1 MSTEF
6 NPELLRLAR
15 QRSGLTIS
23 EVALAS
29 GVSARSISAYE
40 NGSSEPDG
48 SRAREIAG
56 VLGVDSEYFYQD
68 DVELVQPGAVSFRKL
83 SKTSA
88 KQRDA
93 ALASASLA
101 LSFYALLEE
110 RFNLPEADLPDMGNL
125 LPAEAAE
132 QLRYEW
138 LLGDAPVSNMLQLL
152 ESKGVRI
159 AALGDDFRDIDAFC
173 FSVDRSNFIF
183 VNVGRSAER
192 QRFDLAHELGHLVLH
207 RTCEMDASTSKDRE
221 AQANEFAS
229 NFLMPASALLSQQL
243 LSAGME
249 RILAAKKYW
258 GVSAMALV
266 YRLHKLDLL
275 SDWQYRSACTTLA
288 RQGYRSGEP
297 DGANPEVSRLL
308 RSVMFGGI
316 SKVSIRAASAKLRV
330 KPPQI
335 QSLVQ
340 GLVPLMVA

>member
-1 MSTEF
+1 
-6 NPELLRLAR
+6 
-15 QRSGLTIS
+15 
-23 EVALAS
+23 
-29 GVSARSISAYE
+29 
-40 NGSSEPDG
+40 
-48 SRAREIAG
+48 
-56 VLGVDSEYFYQD
+56 
-68 DVELVQPGAVSFRKL
+68 
-83 SKTSA
+83 
-88 KQRDA
+88 
-93 ALASASLA
+93 
-101 LSFYALLEE
+101 
-110 RFNLPEADLPDMGNL
+110 
-125 LPAEAAE
+125 
-132 QLRYEW
+132 
-138 LLGDAPVSNMLQLL
+138 
-152 ESKGVRI
+152 
-159 AALGDDFRDIDAFC
+159 
-173 FSVDRSNFIF
+173 
-183 VNVGRSAER
+183 
-192 QRFDLAHELGHLVLH
+192 
-207 RTCEMDASTSKDRE
+207 MDASTSKDRE